1 MYLIGNTVVSYYF
14 VYWTTSGWNS
24 RIYHSLIFM
33 LFTFMQLK
41 AKHTFRW
48 KIASWKLFF
57 VPPPP
62 LTLLP
67 FCPEM
72 HPGTT
77 WFVLYCWIPTPCAG
91 RRSLVSRLFTFQIC
105 MVVYISTANHLFLQY
120 CATAGHC
127 WPTFFFPVSSVS
139 NIRLECF
146 DSLYHRLHL
155 SVYMWGLNIFKIMFY
170 LGANMIFLPPTCR
183 LDLFS
188 LNKLFF
194 ARIFRH

>member
-14 VYWTTSGWNS
+14 VYWTTNGWNS

-62 LTLLP
+62 LTLLL

-72 HPGTT
+72 HSGTT
-77 WFVLYCWIPTPCAG
+77 WFVFYCWIPTPGAG
-91 RRSLVSRLFTFQIC
+91 RSLVSILFTFQIC
-105 MVVYISTANHLFLQY
+105 MVVYKLFKLPITYSFIIVLQLVTAD
-120 CATAGHC
+120 
-127 WPTFFFPVSSVS
+127 PPFFFLFRQSV
-139 NIRLECF
+139 I
-146 DSLYHRLHL
+146 
-155 SVYMWGLNIFKIMFY
+155 
-170 LGANMIFLPPTCR
+170 
-183 LDLFS
+183 
-188 LNKLFF
+188 
-194 ARIFRH
+194 